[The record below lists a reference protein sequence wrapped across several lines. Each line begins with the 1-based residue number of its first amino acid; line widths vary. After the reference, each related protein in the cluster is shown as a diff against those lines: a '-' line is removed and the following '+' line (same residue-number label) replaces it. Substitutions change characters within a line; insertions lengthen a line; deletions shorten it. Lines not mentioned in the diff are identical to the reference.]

1 MQGASSSNPARTRF
15 RLGRSLAICSGREEG
30 SARGVT
36 GCHERID
43 EIVFIRRSG
52 RSRALSR
59 PWSASSRG
67 VPLAHVPGRWHD
79 LLEQPRLGRCPVGH
93 DFDRYCTYPQ
103 RWGEQRSRRGGIA
116 AGRDEDVD
124 DLAMLIDRTVGR
136 PATNQDQLPRAP
148 DCAVDRGLVPVEVD
162 IRRLSSREAR
172 GLAVAEARYPLVH
185 PARRALTDR
194 ERSASPHSGHRPR
207 PG

>member
-43 EIVFIRRSG
+43 EIVFIRRIG

-124 DLAMLIDRTVGR
+124 DLAMLIDRAVGR
-136 PATNQDQLPRAP
+136 PATNPRRSTTPERQTA
-148 DCAVDRGLVPVEVD
+148 RW
-162 IRRLSSREAR
+162 IEA
-172 GLAVAEARYPLVH
+172 
-185 PARRALTDR
+185 
-194 ERSASPHSGHRPR
+194 
-207 PG
+207 